1 MSVEPHLPGFQAYQ
15 QAFTGYVRNP
25 KQKMPKGVVARR
37 MKVYAEIVF
46 NNLFESVSACY
57 PVSSK
62 VLGKRACKKLVRGF
76 FSGYQSDTPIFREI
90 PEQFLHYLN
99 SPELNAQ
106 DDLPPYLASLAHYEW
121 VELAVSTMQV
131 STMAEFDTTG
141 DLLTNP
147 PVLNP
152 ALEILSYDY
161 PVQLISPRIKPTE
174 PLANPVHLVVYR
186 NAEFQVRFIE
196 TNPVTARLL
205 TLLHTGEHT
214 GQTALEAIA
223 KELQHP
229 EPQVIVSF
237 GAQILQELQAQGV
250 ILGTS
255 LS

>member
-1 MSVEPHLPGFQAYQ
+1 MSIEPHLPGFQAYQ
-15 QAFTGYVRNP
+15 RAFTDYVRDP

-46 NNLFESVSACY
+46 NNLFESVSVCY

-62 VLGKRACKKLVRGF
+62 VLGKRAWKKLVRGF
-76 FSGYQSDTPIFREI
+76 FSDYQSDTPIFREI

-99 SPELNAQ
+99 SPELNVQ

-131 STMAEFDTTG
+131 PDLAEVNPQG
-141 DLLTNP
+141 DLLANQS
-147 PVLNP
+147 VLNP

-161 PVQLISPRIKPTE
+161 PVQLISPRIKPST
-174 PLANPVHLVVYR
+174 PLANPVHLLVYR
-186 NAEFQVRFIE
+186 NAEFQVKFIE

-205 TLLHTGEHT
+205 ALLQTGEHT
-214 GQTALEAIA
+214 GQTALEIIA
-223 KELQHP
+223 EELQHP

-237 GAQILQELQAQGV
+237 GVQILQDLQAQGV
-250 ILGTS
+250 ILGVK
-255 LS
+255 LG